1 METNEKIDILRRFPD
16 QAAALIDGM
25 SEAQLTA
32 HPLPGEWSVAQNI
45 HHCADSHMNS
55 FIRLK
60 LILAEDNPTLKPYD
74 QETWAE
80 TPDSTNADVATS
92 LALLRGLH
100 ARWTLLFASLS
111 DDQWTRTGYHPE
123 YGSITPAGLLDSY
136 VDHCGAHLD
145 QIERTIAAGR

>member
-1 METNEKIDILRRFPD
+1 MDIHEKIDVLRRFPD
-16 QAAALIDGM
+16 QAAALIDGL

-32 HPLPGEWSVAQNI
+32 HPLEGEWSVAQNI

-55 FIRLK
+55 YIRLK
-60 LILAEDNPTLKPYD
+60 LILTEDNPTLKPYD

-80 TPDSTNADVATS
+80 TPDSTNPDVATS

-123 YGSITPAGLLDSY
+123 YGSITPAGLLDTY
-136 VDHCGAHLD
+136 VDHCQAHLD